1 MQSMASALGEPEHDR
16 EEGSQGVLGW
26 EQETP
31 TLGLLLSLL
40 CSMASER
47 IDHPFYFFTLSPA
60 LKVLNGVHVA

>member
-47 IDHPFYFFTLSPA
+47 ISICHLEICHFGVRIILS
-60 LKVLNGVHVA
+60 